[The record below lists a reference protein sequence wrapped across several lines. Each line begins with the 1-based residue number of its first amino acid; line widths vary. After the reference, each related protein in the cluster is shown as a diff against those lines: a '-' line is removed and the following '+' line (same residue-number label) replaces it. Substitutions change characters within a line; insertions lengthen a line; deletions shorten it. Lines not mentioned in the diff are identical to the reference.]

1 MPEAEEK
8 STSVK
13 EQERATRII
22 REFDQAKADRATLD
36 TNVQEVADWVIPKK
50 GYVITKRT
58 EGEKVKQMN
67 TQLFDATAPFALQ
80 MMTAGLVSHLAP
92 ANSKWFAL
100 KLDDDEIV
108 NEPRFKSA
116 LAKMT
121 NILHEEFAVSNFYNM
136 ISEIMENLG
145 WAGQA
150 CLEAMPGKDTA
161 LNFRSYHYGE
171 IYMRENSDRL
181 VDTVFYKF
189 QFTARQAKQEYGEE
203 NLSKSIKDALA
214 ETGGKGGEKKFWFIE
229 KLSPREEFDS
239 FPARGDRR
247 PIAQEVIC
255 VTDKAVIK
263 EDGFYEMPKLTP
275 RWSKAT
281 NEVNGRSQG
290 MFSLP
295 WIKGLNTVIKDWIQ
309 GVQLRNRPI
318 MLTPDDGFVGPVR
331 AVPGGIW
338 HYKASLAAN
347 ANAIRPLDLGVMPKD
362 IKVLIDWFV
371 DNIRR
376 GFYNDLFIMA
386 EKKQTQTILEISERI
401 EEKHVMIVPPIGRLQ
416 TELFNGTI
424 VRSIGVLGR
433 AGRFRG
439 ILPPELIGKAF
450 QIQYI
455 SKLALAVRML
465 ETRSIGATHEMV
477 ERIGARN
484 PQIFDNFDDDET
496 ARGIA
501 DRLGYPPEMM
511 RDPEEVKRIRE
522 IRQADIEAQQ
532 MAELA
537 AGAADAVPKLQK
549 KTEAGSPL
557 EAMVA

>member
-67 TQLFDATAPFALQ
+67 TQLFDATATFALQ
-80 MMTAGLVSHLAP
+80 NFKAGMVSHLAP
-92 ANSKWFAL
+92 ANGKWFAL
-100 KLDDDEIV
+100 KLDNDDIS
-108 NEPRFKSA
+108 NEPRFKTA

-121 NILHEEFAVSNFYNM
+121 NILHEELAVSNFYNM
-136 ISEIMENLG
+136 EGEIMENLG

-150 CLEAMPGKDTA
+150 CLEPMPGKNTA

-171 IYMRENSDRL
+171 IYIKENSDRL
-181 VDTVFYKF
+181 VDTVYYKWEY
-189 QFTARQAKQEYGEE
+189 TARQAKQEYGEE
-203 NLSKSIKDALA
+203 NISKSIKEAIAKTD
-214 ETGGKGGEKKFWFIE
+214 GKGGEMKFWFIE

-255 VTDKAVIK
+255 VKDKVVIK
-263 EDGFYEMPKLTP
+263 EDGFYEMPKLVP
-275 RWSKAT
+275 RWSKSS

-290 MFSLP
+290 MFALP

-347 ANAIRPLDLGVMPKD
+347 ANAIRPLDLGGMPKD

-376 GFYNDLFIMA
+376 AFHNDLFIML
-386 EKKQTQTILEISERI
+386 EKKSTQTILEISERI
-401 EEKHVMIVPPIGRLQ
+401 EEKQVMIVPPIGRLQ
-416 TELFNGTI
+416 TELFNGMI
-424 VRSIGVLGR
+424 VRCIGILGR

-439 ILPPELIGKAF
+439 ILPPELIGEGF
-450 QIQYI
+450 QIQYV

-465 ETRSIGATHEMV
+465 EVRSIGATYDV
-477 ERIGARN
+477 IDRIGERN
-484 PQIFDNFDDDET
+484 PQVFDNFDDDET
-496 ARGIA
+496 VRGVA
-501 DRLGYPPEMM
+501 DRLGYPPEMI
-511 RDPEEVKRIRE
+511 RDPEEVKRIRD

-537 AGAADAVPKLQK
+537 AGAADAVSKLQK
-549 KTEAGSPL
+549 KTEEGSPL
-557 EAMVA
+557 AEMVA